1 MTQFSIEQLQS
12 NPLADSANTLAN
24 IASGARNAVC
34 DVYRSSP
41 GFITSPDASSP
52 GLGGDLGEAYRQML
66 DSLCGDRP
74 LPPAPPKLSGG
85 QCAIPYTVGWETKG
99 PGPLGTVTTN
109 NQTDILQ
116 GPIRGMQFIPSV
128 GGAPFAE
135 YAIVHGANST
145 RRIVLGFSTNIPR
158 YEVHRATIT
167 SITALNPELDVCGDT
182 PNPFPSLPSTPD
194 SYNPPTTYRDRG
206 VDVDVTVNI
215 PPIVIPPGAISI
227 TPKLEVKVGPNKVV
241 FDGSG
246 ARLELSPEL
255 NIPITIG
262 GGTTTPNPNA
272 PVTVAPE
279 IDGELLADRFDRIE
293 DILEDIQKCACD
305 DDGIGPLVT
314 TVGNRAPSQCVSI
327 SVGRNKFCA
336 IALSDQPINRKIQ
349 SGGSAP
355 DVIYAGWAW
364 FKAGDYL
371 FERSPIDSQGKLF
384 KNPGGAEAFC
394 YTLYSGFNGT
404 PIILDEPIPP
414 A

>member
-1 MTQFSIEQLQS
+1 MTQFSLDQLKQ

-34 DVYRSSP
+34 DVYRS
-41 GFITSPDASSP
+41 AP
-52 GLGGDLGEAYRQML
+52 GLISRADDSLIQPFEGVSDAYRQFL
-66 DSLCGDRP
+66 DNLCGDGP
-74 LPPAPPKLSGG
+74 LPDRPPRLSGG
-85 QCAIPYTVGWETKG
+85 QCAIPYTVAWETKG
-99 PGPLGTVTTN
+99 PGPAGTIITN
-109 NQTDILQ
+109 NQQDILQ
-116 GPIRGMQFIPSV
+116 GPIRGMQFVPSV
-128 GGAPFAE
+128 GGSQFAE
-135 YAIVHGANST
+135 YAIVHGTNST
-145 RRIVLGFSTNIPR
+145 RRVVLNFSTNAPR

-167 SITALNPELDVCGDT
+167 SITALNPALDVCGDT

-215 PPIVIPPGAISI
+215 PPIVIPPGAISV
-227 TPKLEVKVGPNKVV
+227 TPKLEVKIGPNKVV

-255 NIPITIG
+255 NIPVTIG

-272 PVTVAPE
+272 PVTNGPD

-305 DDGIGPLVT
+305 DAGLGPLVT
-314 TVGNRAPSQCVSI
+314 TIGNKAPSQCVSI
-327 SVGRNKFCA
+327 SVGRNRFCA
-336 IALSDQPINRKIQ
+336 IALSDQPTNRKIQ

-404 PIILDEPIPP
+404 PIILDEPIPL

>member
-1 MTQFSIEQLQS
+1 MTQFSLDQLKQ

-34 DVYRSSP
+34 NVYRS
-41 GFITSPDASSP
+41 AP
-52 GLGGDLGEAYRQML
+52 GLISRADDSLVQPFEAVSDAYRQFL
-66 DSLCGDRP
+66 DNLCGDGQLP
-74 LPPAPPKLSGG
+74 ELPPRLSGG
-85 QCAIPYTVGWETKG
+85 QCAIPYTVRWETRG
-99 PGPLGTVTTN
+99 PGPNGTIVT
-109 NQTDILQ
+109 NQQQDILQ
-116 GPIRGMQFIPSV
+116 GPIKGMRLRPLP

-135 YAIVHGANST
+135 YVITHGINNT
-145 RRIVLGFSTNIPR
+145 ERVVLNFSTNAPR
-158 YEVHRATIT
+158 YEVHRATIIQ
-167 SITALNPELDVCGDT
+167 ITALNPALDICGDT
-182 PNPFPSLPSTPD
+182 PNPFPSVPSTPD
-194 SYNPPTTYRDRG
+194 SYNPPTRYRDRG

-215 PPIVIPPGAISI
+215 PPIIIPPGAVSI
-227 TPKLEVKVGPNKVV
+227 APKLEVKIGPNKIV

-255 NIPITIG
+255 SIPVTIG
-262 GGTTTPNPNA
+262 GGTTTANPNP
-272 PVTVAPE
+272 PVSAGPE

-293 DILEDIQKCACD
+293 EILEDIQKCACD
-305 DDGIGPLVT
+305 DAGLAPLVT
-314 TVGNRAPSQCVSI
+314 TIGGKAPSQCVSVP
-327 SVGRNKFCA
+327 VGRNKFCA
-336 IALSDQPINRKIQ
+336 IALSDLPDNRKTQ

-414 A
+414 E